1 MIIELR
7 IKNCFSFEDQI
18 VFSMKADM
26 RNKKFASNVHRE
38 NNFNILKTAGIYG
51 PNNAGKTCLVK
62 CFNAIKKILLNKK
75 PNLMPNLFSK
85 NSVCELGITFLAEGK
100 EFSYDLHYDAQKEE
114 FLYEK
119 FSEIQKDQYG
129 NEKEILWLE
138 KDTVNQKYSC
148 IDQDVLLMI
157 PLMSS
162 NNLLC
167 YVIDASKFEHL
178 EKMKK
183 IIVEFAQKIDILN
196 MNNIPMKKTIE
207 LMKNQGDLQKK
218 VVEFIKNADLY
229 MDNFEYVDMDQIKID
244 DRTENE
250 KPDEEV
256 LNMREKLM
264 EQIRLVSTYKGVK
277 VPSLIFDST
286 GTKKI
291 AALASYIIEGLE
303 NGRILIVDELD
314 SSIHFKITR
323 AIVAMFNNELN
334 TNAQMIFT
342 VHDINLMDCKR
353 MFRKEQIWFVHKDQ
367 DGVYVYS
374 LADFTA
380 QQGVRDTTDIM
391 EKYRKG
397 ALGALPDPELINSL
411 LDIKGNKKGEVADE
425 E

>member
-7 IKNCFSFEDQI
+7 VKNCFSFEDQI

-75 PNLMPNLFSK
+75 TNLMPNLFSK
-85 NSVCELGITFLAEGK
+85 NSVCELGITFLAEGR

-138 KDTVNQKYSC
+138 KDTVNQRYSC
-148 IDQDVLLMI
+148 VDQDVLLMI

-207 LMKNQGDLQKK
+207 LMKNKGDLQKK

-250 KPDEEV
+250 KPDEDV